1 MGVKGLSS
9 LLEDNRRISPD
20 IHFRDSKLVVD
31 GNNLIYL
38 LYFSSKLDQN
48 HGGEY
53 LAFQVEVQVQ
63 KTHDAALTGEMMGI
77 LPPLTKLVFQ
87 QTLNDLKVPL
97 VMCFGEAD
105 GQLAALAK
113 EWRCPVLSRDTDFYI
128 FDLPGGLLHL
138 DYFQCAT

>member
-1 MGVKGLSS
+1 MDGGSGTS
-9 LLEDNRRISPD
+9 DIRLETLMDRARG
-20 IHFRDSKLVVD
+20 K
-31 GNNLIYL
+31 
-38 LYFSSKLDQN
+38 
-48 HGGEY
+48 
-53 LAFQVEVQVQ
+53 VQ